1 MILVTGATGH
11 LGAATLKHLLKSTPA
26 NNIAAFARDEN
37 KVTHLKEQGIEVR
50 IGTFDDT
57 ASLENAMQGV
67 DKVLLIS
74 GVDPHRLQQHKNVV
88 DAAKKA
94 GVKHIAYT
102 GISLQDVASS
112 AIRSFL
118 ESHFQ
123 TEDYIKQSGLP
134 YTLLRNTLYMDGI
147 PLFVGQNVLETGIY
161 LPSANGKVPY
171 ALRDEMGEAAANVL
185 LQDGHEN
192 KTYHITGSELYAYED
207 VAKELSSLSGKTVNY
222 TDADAAT
229 FPDLLK
235 QWGVPE
241 IGIFIVS
248 GFSEDIKNRQFEI
261 VGKDLENLLGRKPT
275 NLRDGLKQIFNF

>member
-11 LGAATLKHLLKSTPA
+11 LGAATLKHLLKSTPV

-37 KVTHLKEQGIEVR
+37 KVAHLKEQGMEVR

-57 ASLENAMQGV
+57 ASLDNAMQGI

-74 GVDPHRLQQHKNVV
+74 GVDPHRFQQHKNVV

-102 GISLQDVASS
+102 SISLEDVESS
-112 AIRSFL
+112 AIKSFMK
-118 ESHFQ
+118 SHFQ
-123 TEDYIKQSGLP
+123 TEDYIKQCGLP

-147 PLFVGQNVLETGIY
+147 PMFVGQNVLETGIY

-192 KTYHITGSELYAYED
+192 KTYHITGSELYSYED
-207 VAKELSSLSGKTVNY
+207 VAKELSSLSGKTVHY
-222 TDADAAT
+222 TDADAST

-248 GFSEDIKNRQFEI
+248 GFSEDIKNRQFEM

-275 NLRDGLKQIFNF
+275 NLRDGLKQIFNL